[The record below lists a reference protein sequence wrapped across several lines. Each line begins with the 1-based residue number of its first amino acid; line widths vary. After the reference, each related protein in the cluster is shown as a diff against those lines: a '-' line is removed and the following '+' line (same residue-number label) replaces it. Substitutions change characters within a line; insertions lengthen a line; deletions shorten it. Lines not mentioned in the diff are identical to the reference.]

1 MGYIVN
7 RIPMNPKYRYLY
19 IAIGGVLLILLIVQ
33 VFVTYPEVNPQN
45 VLLNAIPSLLFFYL
59 AYKTYHEKKDSE
71 LM

>member
-1 MGYIVN
+1 
-7 RIPMNPKYRYLY
+7 MNPKFRYLY

-33 VFVTYPEVNPQN
+33 VIVTYPEVNAQN
-45 VLLNAIPSLLFFYL
+45 VLLNALPALLFFYL

>member
-1 MGYIVN
+1 
-7 RIPMNPKYRYLY
+7 MNPKYRYLY
-19 IAIGGVLLILLIVQ
+19 ITIGGLLFISLIVQ
-33 VFVTYPEVNPQN
+33 VITTYPEFNPQN